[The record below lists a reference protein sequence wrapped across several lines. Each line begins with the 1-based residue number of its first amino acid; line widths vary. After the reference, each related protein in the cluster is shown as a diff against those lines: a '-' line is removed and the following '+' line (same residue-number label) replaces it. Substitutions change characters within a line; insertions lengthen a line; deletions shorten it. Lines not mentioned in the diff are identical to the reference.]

1 MQAYCILV
9 QYAVAGFEY
18 DNVNPEDLDMENQVE
33 GNTEDSAIEAVGK
46 QKADVNSCVT
56 KRLFSCIFK
65 LYPLSIYLP
74 SRLSVIFAG
83 QNKKILFSMLS
94 MSFNYGRVAESE

>member
-33 GNTEDSAIEAVGK
+33 GNTEAVGK

-65 LYPLSIYLP
+65 LYPFSIYLP